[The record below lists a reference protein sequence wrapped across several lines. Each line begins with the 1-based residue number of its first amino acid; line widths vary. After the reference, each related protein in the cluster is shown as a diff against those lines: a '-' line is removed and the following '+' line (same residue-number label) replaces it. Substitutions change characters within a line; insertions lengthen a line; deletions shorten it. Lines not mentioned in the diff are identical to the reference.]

1 MGDSSIEWTDKTWNP
16 TRGCRRI
23 SPGCERC
30 YAETMA
36 ARFCGAGQPFDGLLQ
51 LGKQGPRWN
60 GEGRF
65 VPDKLDEPL
74 HWRKPARVF
83 VNSMSDLFF
92 EEFSD
97 EQIASV
103 FGVMAAC
110 PHHTFQVLT
119 KRPERVVRWFEW
131 VERQAREVNAGR
143 GMSTSAFC
151 LAHSQRGAADP
162 RLTQNLDYIF
172 ARPWPLPNVWIGVSV
187 EDQRRADERLPLLLR
202 IPAAVRFVSY
212 EPALGPVD
220 FKSWL
225 RKPWRCDGCGVPAG
239 GLPPRKCAYCGLVEA
254 VEHAPPEPGIDWLIV
269 GGESGPGARPFE
281 MEWARSLVRLGRE
294 AQVPVFV
301 KQMGARPWDRDAA
314 GRLVVDIKNKKGGD
328 MSEWPEELRVREFPE
343 VRPC

>member
-1 MGDSSIEWTDKTWNP
+1 MGDSSIEWTNKTWNP

-23 SPGCERC
+23 SPGCEHC

-36 ARFCGAGQPFDGLLQ
+36 ARFCGAGRPFEGLIQ

-97 EQIASV
+97 EEIAAV

-110 PHHTFQVLT
+110 PQHTFQVLT
-119 KRPERVVRWFEW
+119 KRPERALEWFRWAASHQNSAWEICAFEASDQIPPNPPKRFSEELIAPPD
-131 VERQAREVNAGR
+131 VPEA
-143 GMSTSAFC
+143 
-151 LAHSQRGAADP
+151 
-162 RLTQNLDYIF
+162 
-172 ARPWPLPNVWIGVSV
+172 WPLPNVHIGVSV
-187 EDQRRADERLPLLLR
+187 ENQHYADERIPLLLQL
-202 IPAAVRFVSY
+202 PAAVRFVSY

-220 FKSWL
+220 FGAWASL
-225 RKPWRCDGCGVPAG
+225 GGDDHGRDSRAGDVWRSV
-239 GLPPRKCAYCGLVEA
+239 RR
-254 VEHAPPEPGIDWLIV
+254 GIDWVIV

-281 MEWARSLVRLGRE
+281 LAWARGVVQQCKAAG
-294 AQVPVFV
+294 VPVFV
-301 KQMGARPWDRDAA
+301 KQLGACASDPVNGIAGAALRVPDDAKDLISLRLKDR
-314 GRLVVDIKNKKGGD
+314 KGGA
-328 MSEWPEELRVREFPE
+328 MEEWPEDLRVREFPE